1 MEDMKA
7 YTRVC
12 KNCGKKLVSG
22 AVFCGGCGTPVESEG
37 PEPFPVYGENTRT
50 AGGEKDG
57 GSASFP
63 VYGADTGA
71 GTDSG
76 YSLQAVFNRM
86 PCQQFTPLYMFLYA
100 YVAVLAIFGTAVVV
114 LFPALNVH
122 DMFTSFYDWVSRM
135 KFFFAIITNLPCY
148 SRVASELCIIF
159 HFE

>member
-1 MEDMKA
+1 MFVVVHEYVGDILCHRAESATSQKLIYNPA
-7 YTRVC
+7 YQ
-12 KNCGKKLVSG
+12 
-22 AVFCGGCGTPVESEG
+22 
-37 PEPFPVYGENTRT
+37 
-50 AGGEKDG
+50 
-57 GSASFP
+57 
-63 VYGADTGA
+63 A